1 MIVCKMKKKIIILLL
16 FIPAFLFSQEVS
28 NFLPTN
34 NGELVHHT
42 YYSLSY
48 SEQHEQAE
56 WVFYEIKK
64 EKILGIFSR
73 TDDFRIDKKISTNS
87 ATLSDYKG
95 SGFDRGHLAPAHDFS
110 FNKNAISESF
120 YMSNMSPQDPS
131 FNRGVWGNLE
141 KLVRSWGNNSSVYV
155 VTGPILSSCNS
166 YIGNN
171 KVCVPEYY
179 YKVIYDPSESK
190 MIAFILPNI
199 KGNQDLDYYVCTVDN
214 LEKKTNIDFFPI
226 LENTLENRL
235 ESEIDKE
242 NWSWIVTTT
251 KYKTKNTTLATQ
263 CKGTTQKG
271 KRCKNK
277 TKNISRYCHHH
288 D

>member
-1 MIVCKMKKKIIILLL
+1 MKKIFLLL
-16 FIPAFLFSQEVS
+16 FFIPTFLFSQEAS

-64 EKILGIFSR
+64 ERILGLASR
-73 TDDFRIDKKISTNS
+73 KNNFRSDNSVSTNS

-110 FNKNAISESF
+110 FNKDAMSESF

-131 FNRGVWGNLE
+131 FNRGIWGKLE
-141 KLVRSWGNNSSVYV
+141 RLIRNWGTNSSIYV
-155 VTGPILSSCNS
+155 VTGPILNACTTT
-166 YIGNN
+166 IGSNN
-171 KVCVPEYY
+171 VCVPNYY
-179 YKVIYDPSESK
+179 YKVIYNATNQK
-190 MIAFILPNI
+190 MISFILPN
-199 KGNQDLDYYVCTVDN
+199 KGGFHNLEYYVCTTDS
-214 LEKKTNIDFFPI
+214 LEELTSIDFFPI
-226 LENTLENRL
+226 LEDNLEEKL
-235 ESEIDKE
+235 ESEIHKE
-242 NWSWIVTTT
+242 LWTWTTSNTNYKSKNSTLTNQCLGIT
-251 KYKTKNTTLATQ
+251 K
-263 CKGTTQKG
+263 KGL
-271 KRCKNK
+271 RCKNK
-277 TKNISRYCHHH
+277 TKNTNRYCYQH

>member
-1 MIVCKMKKKIIILLL
+1 MKKIFILLSL
-16 FIPAFLFSQEVS
+16 IPTFLFSQEAS
-28 NFLPTN
+28 NFIPTN

-64 EKILGIFSR
+64 ERILGLVSR
-73 TDDFRIDKKISTNS
+73 TDDFRIDKKISSNS
-87 ATLSDYKG
+87 ANLSDYKG

-120 YMSNMSPQDPS
+120 YMSNMSPQNAS
-131 FNRGVWGNLE
+131 FNRGIWGNLE
-141 KLVRSWGNNSSVYV
+141 KLVRSWGSNSSIYV
-155 VTGPILSSCNS
+155 VTGPILDDCSTT
-166 YIGNN
+166 IGTNN
-171 KVCVPEYY
+171 VCVPKYY
-179 YKVIYDPSESK
+179 YKVIYDPSEQK
-190 MIAFILPNI
+190 MIALILPNL
-199 KGNQDLDYYVCTVDN
+199 KGNQNLDYYVCTVDN
-214 LEKKTNIDFFPI
+214 LEERTNIDFFPV
-226 LENTLENRL
+226 LENNLEERL
-235 ESEIDKE
+235 ESQIHKE
-242 NWSWIVTTT
+242 LWTWTTSSST
-251 KYKTKNTTLATQ
+251 YKSKNTTLATE

-277 TKNISRYCHHH
+277 IKNSKGYCYYH

>member
-1 MIVCKMKKKIIILLL
+1 MKKIFLILF
-16 FIPAFLFSQEVS
+16 FIPTFLFSQETS

-48 SEQHEQAE
+48 SERHEQSE

-64 EKILGIFSR
+64 ERTLGLVSR
-73 TDDFRIDKKISTNS
+73 KNNFRSDNSVSTNS

-110 FNKNAISESF
+110 FSTTAMSESF
-120 YMSNMSPQDPS
+120 YMSNMSPQSPY
-131 FNRGVWGNLE
+131 FNRGIWGNLE
-141 KLVRSWGNNSSVYV
+141 KLVRSWGSNSNIYV
-155 VTGPILSSCNS
+155 VTGPILSSCSS
-166 YIGNN
+166 YIGSN

-190 MIAFILPNI
+190 MISFILPNI

-214 LEKKTNIDFFPI
+214 LEKRTNIDFFPAI
-226 LENTLENRL
+226 EDKIEEKL
-235 ESEIDKE
+235 ESEVHKE
-242 NWSWIVTTT
+242 DWNWIVTTT
-251 KYKTKNTTLATQ
+251 KYKTENTTLSTQ
-263 CKGTTQKG
+263 CKGTTQKR
-271 KRCKNK
+271 KRCQNK
-277 TKNISRYCHHH
+277 TKDPSGYCHHH